1 MQRVFLVG
9 YMGSGKT
16 TSGKQLA
23 RMLNVPFIDLDREI
37 EANEG
42 SSIPDIFK
50 NGGEASFRGIEKK
63 ALHAVVAAY
72 PAVVCATGGGT
83 PCFYDNMQ
91 FMNRSGITVY
101 LQMDVASIVY
111 RLIHAHGE
119 RPLVAG
125 KTHEELHAFVT
136 RHLEERSEFY
146 HEAKLHIHALGMNK
160 IKLESL
166 AERIRSISAGK
177 ST

>member
-1 MQRVFLVG
+1 MQRIFLVG

-37 EANEG
+37 EASER
-42 SSIPDIFK
+42 SSIPEIFK
-50 NGGEASFRGIEKK
+50 NGGEASFRGIEKR

-72 PAVVCATGGGT
+72 PAMVCATGGGT

-91 FMNRSGITVY
+91 FMNRSGVTVY
-101 LQMDVASIVY
+101 LEMDVASIVY

-146 HEAKLHIHALGMNK
+146 REAKVHIHALGMNK
-160 IKLESL
+160 IKLEAL
-166 AERIRSISAGK
+166 AERIRSIGASQNP
-177 ST
+177 